1 MIVKNNPNN
10 SITSLQNHQHDSS
23 RWAMDETIKSRYIVS
38 KHVLGEGCFGQVR
51 KVKDKQTKQSYGCK
65 TIPKHKVDDM
75 TILKQEVTNL
85 ESVRHHPHILHFDEV
100 FEDTKDVHVITE
112 LLEGGELYDLIYE
125 MKVAKPQRYFP
136 MDDCAH
142 MIRNILNGLAYCH
155 ETGIVHRDLK
165 ASNFMFKQ
173 SPIRSRTA
181 ATTTSITGSITERIV
196 EIATGRTKNKEK
208 QKQKSLTPDDII
220 DSDRIRDIKI
230 IDFGLSQKVGPTG
243 FISGCLGTPYYVAP
257 EVITDEYYTTKCDV
271 WSVGVIAYL
280 VLSLTLPFQGKDE
293 RDTVRMVQDCDNHPP
308 TYSSQRWMEEI
319 EPEAIDFCQRLL
331 QKDPE
336 CRPTMKEA
344 MNHPWIIKHC
354 GRTSTSP
361 VPSASSLFSS
371 QQQHQCESDIV
382 IMETNVNSAD
392 GNEERPPLVLP
403 LSTSTFDSDHSTC
416 CGSCPNITTT
426 TTTNN
431 NNSNSV
437 GIGQME
443 SIPEMTK
450 KKKRTGNTSSR
461 NRIFQKLFFSF
472 RGGHQRSTDTKT
484 V

>member
-1 MIVKNNPNN
+1 
-10 SITSLQNHQHDSS
+10 
-23 RWAMDETIKSRYIVS
+23 
-38 KHVLGEGCFGQVR
+38 
-51 KVKDKQTKQSYGCK
+51 
-65 TIPKHKVDDM
+65 
-75 TILKQEVTNL
+75 
-85 ESVRHHPHILHFDEV
+85 
-100 FEDTKDVHVITE
+100 
-112 LLEGGELYDLIYE
+112 
-125 MKVAKPQRYFP
+125 
-136 MDDCAH
+136 
-142 MIRNILNGLAYCH
+142 
-155 ETGIVHRDLK
+155 
-165 ASNFMFKQ
+165 
-173 SPIRSRTA
+173 
-181 ATTTSITGSITERIV
+181 
-196 EIATGRTKNKEK
+196 
-208 QKQKSLTPDDII
+208 
-220 DSDRIRDIKI
+220 
-230 IDFGLSQKVGPTG
+230 
-243 FISGCLGTPYYVAP
+243 
-257 EVITDEYYTTKCDV
+257 
-271 WSVGVIAYL
+271 
-280 VLSLTLPFQGKDE
+280 
-293 RDTVRMVQDCDNHPP
+293 MVQDCDNHPP

-382 IMETNVNSAD
+382 IMETNINSAD